1 MPDVVS
7 HDNCSD
13 NRWYGAANN
22 CPRPNAGFAPP
33 VGHQI
38 PDYSPVS
45 VCNPA
50 HLAGLR
56 LGTYIIGFPNFQT
69 LVPGDESWWIRTV

>member
-1 MPDVVS
+1 MTI
-7 HDNCSD
+7 
-13 NRWYGAANN
+13 AAVIDGTA
-22 CPRPNAGFAPP
+22 RPITAPVP
-33 VGHQI
+33 TLVLPLLLVIKI

-45 VCNPA
+45 ICNPA